1 MSLDVAPLHLLYVGD
16 DSLAGCVVYVDR
28 GEVFAEQ
35 QAEVLV
41 LIDFVLVEFGLGLN
55 FLQYF
60 FQGALIIASAL
71 QLGHIIFLF
80 VFLLIGL
87 ILGLLSLPVKL
98 KLLFRTL
105 LLTLLN
111 QTLLVLDHAAAVV
124 GRLIERL
131 VFHFI
136 QLPKLNFKLPHRF
149 DQILTLIT
157 HSQHRKHR
165 SQLRQDCR

>member
-1 MSLDVAPLHLLYVGD
+1 VSLDVATLHLLYVGD
-16 DSLAGCVVYVDR
+16 YSLAGRVVHVYR
-28 GEVFAEQ
+28 GGVFAEK

-55 FLQYF
+55 FLQNF
-60 FQGALIIASAL
+60 LQGALIIASAL

-87 ILGLLSLPVKL
+87 ILGFLSLPVEL

-105 LLTLLN
+105 LLALLD
-111 QTLLVLDHAAAVV
+111 QILLVSDHAVALF

-136 QLPKLNFKLPHRF
+136 QLPKLNFKLAHRF
-149 DQILTLIT
+149 DQILTLVT
-157 HSQHRKHR
+157 HSQY
-165 SQLRQDCR
+165 